1 MERVYRR
8 LSITFF
14 VFACLSLLVHATALV
29 LRLSMDIRNVYPVD
43 YLAPLVATARLSGS
57 DALIVFVLT
66 RGVLFGII
74 SQVCFLLSQL
84 MLELHDVAYMKAWMP
99 ENAESQ
105 IKLLGENS
113 KALVGLLDRAIPLV
127 MLVAYLIVLLG
138 EWKRFG
144 FLLANPS
151 YVEMTRRAIL
161 LPSFTAAAIGWTLT
175 FLGSLLISLLF
186 LKFFRRKMLR
196 LYYETSG
203 VSKA

>member
-8 LSITFF
+8 LSIAFF

-29 LRLSMDIRNVYPVD
+29 LRLSMDLRNVYPVD
-43 YLAPLVATARLSGS
+43 YLAPLVATARLSGT
-57 DALIVFVLT
+57 DALIVFVLS
-66 RGVLFGII
+66 RGVLLGIV
-74 SQVCFLLSQL
+74 SQACFLLSQL
-84 MLELHDVAYMKAWMP
+84 MLELHDVTYMKAWMP
-99 ENAESQ
+99 DDVETQ
-105 IKLLGENS
+105 LKLLKENS
-113 KALVGLLDRAIPLV
+113 KALIGLLDRAIPLL
-127 MLVAYLIVLLG
+127 MLVAYLVVLLG

-161 LPSFTAAAIGWTLT
+161 LPSVTAAAIGWALT
-175 FLGSLLISLLF
+175 FLGSFLISLLF

-203 VSKA
+203 AEKV

>member
-8 LSITFF
+8 LSVVFF

-29 LRLSMDIRNVYPVD
+29 LRLSMDIRNVFPVD
-43 YLAPLVATARLSGS
+43 YLAPLVATARLSGT
-57 DALIVFVLT
+57 DALIVFILSRGMVL
-66 RGVLFGII
+66 GIV
-74 SQVCFLLSQL
+74 SQGCFLLSQL

-99 ENAESQ
+99 DTVESQ
-105 IKLLGENS
+105 LKLLKENS
-113 KALVGLLDRAIPLV
+113 KALVGLLDRAIPFL
-127 MLVAYLIVLLG
+127 MLAAYLVVLLG

-161 LPSFTAAAIGWTLT
+161 LPSVTVAAVGWGLT
-175 FLGSLLISLLF
+175 FLGSFLISLLF
-186 LKFFRRKMLR
+186 LQFFRRKMLR

-203 VSKA
+203 VSEG